1 MSPNQGHAPG
11 QLNHNLWGGDWASV
25 FSGSFP
31 GVSEVLPSLGT
42 IANLEPCMP
51 EYWIGRIDLEKT
63 QTSNHFVA
71 GGEARRGWGMGW
83 QAL

>member
-1 MSPNQGHAPG
+1 M
-11 QLNHNLWGGDWASV
+11 
-25 FSGSFP
+25 
-31 GVSEVLPSLGT
+31 GT